1 MKLLETVDDI
11 ILSEAIKS
19 LEMVRKYED
28 YTKKPYVVEQVNAI
42 FEKLKTLDNFIGTN
56 RNGKRLYFTTDYEG
70 KEPES
75 VMDNTTYNRVDY
87 ELERAN
93 FNINKDFYKNGYAED
108 RSGRQ
113 IRIGKVLNMIIKK
126 EESEERKEHL
136 KNLLQQYNQ
145 DPVRLQGQMTKKKK
159 LIVMSTANYD
169 IAGMTQGRS
178 WEKDSCMRLDNAY
191 GQGGTYVHCD
201 ILFGT
206 IVVYLINED
215 DRNIENPLG
224 RTLVKPFINVKN
236 GSDVYYAADPK
247 EYGGQTGFNKMIN
260 EIFVDLQQG
269 REGDFKLHP
278 RLSVQGNG
286 RITLKKPIKIID
298 QSFVDNRMNDSTFND
313 KDKYV
318 FINGYDSDTQNITL
332 VNKIDLSSNVLFY
345 VDGLNKLR
353 VIDDVECETF
363 SVANSN
369 NLTDIKNLYIT
380 NRFTINKCSSV
391 KNISGTFLS
400 YFEVERM
407 TISSSMNLIDVI
419 TSKITFDQCSI
430 WSMPQISPRLRTII
444 FDRCNM
450 EIQELPE
457 NIGNGKLNII
467 FRGTDSS
474 LLPKI
479 PENKNYTVTIR

>member
-19 LEMVRKYED
+19 LEMIRKYED

-42 FEKLKTLDNFIGTN
+42 FEKLKSLDNFIGTN

-70 KEPES
+70 KDPES

-159 LIVMSTANYD
+159 IIVMSTANYD

-178 WEKDSCMRLDNAY
+178 WEKDSCMRLDSAY

-215 DRNIENPLG
+215 DKNIENPLG
-224 RTLVKPFINVKN
+224 RTLVKPYINVSGPKR
-236 GSDVYYAADPK
+236 DVYYATDPK
-247 EYGGQTGFNKMIN
+247 EYGGQTGFNSLIN
-260 EIFVDLQQG
+260 DMFIDLQ
-269 REGDFKLHP
+269 EGKIGKFKIHP
-278 RLSVQGNG
+278 RLSAQGMDTIN
-286 RITLKKPIKIID
+286 LKKQMKIID
-298 QSFVDNRMNDSTFND
+298 QEIAIGLIQKSDYGDDRHVFLSQYGDFDNVSRIND
-313 KDKYV
+313 
-318 FINGYDSDTQNITL
+318 
-332 VNKIDLSSNVLFY
+332 IDLPNDVRMFIM
-345 VDGLNKLR
+345 GLNKL
-353 VIDDVECETF
+353 VVVNNVE
-363 SVANSN
+363 ADNLIIKGN
-369 NLTDIKNLYIT
+369 RNLTDLTNLYVT
-380 NRFTINKCSSV
+380 NVFDVSDCGSIST
-391 KNISGTFLS
+391 ISGTFLS
-400 YFEVERM
+400 IFEMEKM
-407 TISSSMNLIDVI
+407 AISNINLIDVL
-419 TSKITFDQCSI
+419 SPKILFRDCTINSF
-430 WSMPQISPRLRTII
+430 PQVSPKLRKII
-444 FDRCNM
+444 FIGCNM
-450 EIQELPE
+450 EMQELPE
-457 NIGNGKLNII
+457 NIGGGKLDIVFKNME
-467 FRGTDSS
+467 F
-474 LLPKI
+474 LPTI
-479 PENKNYTVTIR
+479 PENKNYTVTKE